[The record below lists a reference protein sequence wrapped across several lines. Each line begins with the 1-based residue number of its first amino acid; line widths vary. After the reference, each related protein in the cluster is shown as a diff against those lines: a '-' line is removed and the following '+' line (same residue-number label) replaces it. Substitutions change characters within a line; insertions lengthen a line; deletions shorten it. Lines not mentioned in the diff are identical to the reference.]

1 MQVSLLLARMV
12 TVARMMMA
20 VKILAMGGKGEDG
33 KNALKAE
40 RARLA
45 LNQVDPHSST
55 LILFLSSILNF
66 NKLYQHETVQI
77 CILSFREFPFFVIW
91 QIFVFHIGGK
101 SLSTWKD
108 L

>member
-1 MQVSLLLARMV
+1 MHVSLLLARMV

-45 LNQVDPHSST
+45 LN
-55 LILFLSSILNF
+55 
-66 NKLYQHETVQI
+66 
-77 CILSFREFPFFVIW
+77 
-91 QIFVFHIGGK
+91 
-101 SLSTWKD
+101 
-108 L
+108 

>member
-1 MQVSLLLARMV
+1 MNEISKRESSWEICQKLKAKGSEAKSQMQVSLLLARMV

-45 LNQVDPHSST
+45 LN
-55 LILFLSSILNF
+55 
-66 NKLYQHETVQI
+66 
-77 CILSFREFPFFVIW
+77 
-91 QIFVFHIGGK
+91 
-101 SLSTWKD
+101 
-108 L
+108 

>member
-40 RARLA
+40 RA
-45 LNQVDPHSST
+45 
-55 LILFLSSILNF
+55 
-66 NKLYQHETVQI
+66 
-77 CILSFREFPFFVIW
+77 
-91 QIFVFHIGGK
+91 
-101 SLSTWKD
+101 
-108 L
+108 